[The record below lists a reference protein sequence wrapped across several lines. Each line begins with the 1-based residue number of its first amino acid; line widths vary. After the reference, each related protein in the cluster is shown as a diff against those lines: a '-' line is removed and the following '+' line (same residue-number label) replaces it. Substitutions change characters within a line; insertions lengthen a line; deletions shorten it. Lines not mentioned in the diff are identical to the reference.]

1 LERTAKIQRKTTE
14 TEIEIELN
22 IDGSG
27 RYKVET
33 GIPFFDHMLELFA
46 KHGLFDLTVKA
57 SGDLKVD
64 SHHTVEDVGIVLG
77 QAFKQAL
84 GDKSG
89 IKRYGSSLTPMDET
103 LVEVALD
110 LSGRAFLNYNVK
122 LAYETIGNFET
133 VLVTEFLSAFVR
145 EAGLNLHIISITG
158 DNSHHIIEAVFKG
171 LAKALDEAT
180 QIDNRI
186 KGTQSTKG
194 II

>member
-1 LERTAKIQRKTTE
+1 MERTAKIQRKTTE